1 MDIGEELSRNIVT
14 NRKNI
19 ESAMFNFR
27 HLLMLD
33 CLLEPLCA
41 SRDLSS
47 SHFFI
52 SLCVIIDLLHSK
64 TNTIS
69 LSFLVN
75 RSGRFSSSSW

>member
-1 MDIGEELSRNIVT
+1 
-14 NRKNI
+14 
-19 ESAMFNFR
+19 
-27 HLLMLD
+27 
-33 CLLEPLCA
+33 LCA
-41 SRDLSS
+41 SLDLSS

-64 TNTIS
+64 TITIS